1 MSPEKTNQHS
11 SSTPGPKPVPILGN
25 ILDMRQGEVFETLLE
40 FHKSY
45 GDIVQLELPKNNFVY
60 SIANPESIRH
70 VMQMNNQNYTKGE
83 RIKITSPLI
92 GNGLFASEGDF
103 WRRQRRM
110 MQPAFHRK
118 QITLLAGEMVTTI
131 QEMLENWE
139 QYADSGTSLNMQHEM
154 MGLTMEVVTRTLFTS
169 SLQPEEVAE
178 LGEQI
183 TFLLDVITERGQAI
197 FPIGEKI
204 PTAKNRRFDEGVATI
219 DKIIYRLI
227 HDRRQAKDNGNDLLS
242 MMIEARD
249 EETGEAMD
257 DKQLRDELV
266 TMFLAGHETTAIA
279 LSWSIALLSLH
290 PTVRRQLQQEIDT
303 VLAGHVPNAA
313 DFNNLPYTNA
323 VVSEAMRLYPPLPIT
338 IRQALEDD
346 VLDSYQIKAGSGV
359 FINIYGAHHNP
370 DVWDNPEG
378 FDPERFLPD
387 RIGDVPRFAYLPFGG
402 GPRQCIGNNF
412 ALMEAVL
419 ALSMI
424 TQRFELDLVPGT
436 DLEPYMPGT
445 LRPRG
450 GVPVTIKRRGLQ
462 AAQ

>member
-1 MSPEKTNQHS
+1 MSQKDIGSTS
-11 SSTPGPKPVPILGN
+11 TATPGPKPAPILGN

-40 FHKSY
+40 FHKTY
-45 GDIVQLELPKNNFVY
+45 GDIVRLELPKNKFVY
-60 SIANPESIRH
+60 SIANPESIQH

-110 MQPAFHRK
+110 MQPAFHRRK
-118 QITLLAGEMVTTI
+118 IDLLAGEMVIAI
-131 QEMLENWE
+131 QEMLDRWDKF
-139 QYADSGTSLNMQHEM
+139 ADRKIVIDMQPEM

-169 SLQPEEVAE
+169 SLLPDEIAE
-178 LGEQI
+178 LGKQI
-183 TFLLDVITERGQAI
+183 TFLLDVITERGQAY

-204 PTAKNRRFDEGVATI
+204 PTAKNRRFDEGIATI
-219 DKIIYRLI
+219 DKIIYRI
-227 HDRRQAKDNGNDLLS
+227 IEERRQSQDMGSDLLS
-242 MMIEARD
+242 MMLEARD
-249 EETGEAMD
+249 EDTGEGMD

-279 LSWSIALLSLH
+279 LSWSIALISLH
-290 PTVRRQLQQEIDT
+290 PTVRRNLQAEIDR
-303 VLAGHVPNAA
+303 VLTGRIPDASDYNKLL
-313 DFNNLPYTNA
+313 FTNA

-338 IRQALEDD
+338 IRQAREDD
-346 VLDSYQIKAGSGV
+346 LLDGYLIKAGSGV
-359 FINIYGAHHNP
+359 FINIYSAHHNP
-370 DVWDNPEG
+370 DVWENPEG
-378 FDPERFLPD
+378 FDPERFLPE
-387 RIGDVPRFAYLPFGG
+387 RINEVPRFAYLPFGG

-424 TQRFELDLVPGT
+424 TQRFDLNLVPGT

-445 LRPRG
+445 LRPKG
-450 GVPVTIKRRGLQ
+450 GVRVFIKRR
-462 AAQ
+462 